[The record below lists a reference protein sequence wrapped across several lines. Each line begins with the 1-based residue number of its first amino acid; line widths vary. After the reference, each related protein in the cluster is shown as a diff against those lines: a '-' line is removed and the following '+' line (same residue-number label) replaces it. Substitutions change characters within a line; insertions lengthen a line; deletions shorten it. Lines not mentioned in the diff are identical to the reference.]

1 MSQGIKTNI
10 TLGDKLTPALR
21 DMQKQIQEV
30 VKALDE
36 MEENGGKAFDESEI
50 RDFKKAVSQCA
61 QNLEDVSQKLD
72 DAGDSAEDSNKKFE
86 KLQSV
91 LKGVGKVCAAI
102 GTAAVA
108 GATALGAGIAKITK
122 SAVESYSNYEQL
134 VGGVETLFGT
144 GGLSLKQF
152 AKQEGQTV
160 SEAKKQYN
168 ALTAAQNAALKNA
181 NNAYKTAGLSANEY
195 METTTSFAA
204 SLVSSLGG
212 DTNKAVKYAD
222 IAVTDMADNAN
233 KMGTDISMIQNAYQ
247 GFAKQN
253 YTMLD
258 NLKLGY
264 GGTAREMARLVNES
278 GVLGSQKINL
288 DDTSNL
294 GNALS
299 EVGFAN
305 IVKAIH
311 SVQTEMGILGTTANE
326 AEGTIQGSMNMMKAS
341 WQNMLTALVTGGDQ
355 YEQCIQNLV
364 TSVSAFAGN
373 IMPAIEGALNGIGN
387 LISDLAPII
396 SEKLPEMLNDFL
408 PGLIEAVTTIFGA
421 LGNALPGIFETLVAQ
436 LPDIMNMLSS
446 VFDSVL
452 NTLMTLMPQIIP
464 VLVEAVLGLV
474 DAIIQNLPLFL
485 DAAVQ
490 LITVLIQ
497 GLAEAAPELVPAMV
511 TAITT
516 MIQGLVENA
525 PLLISAALQLLQALA
540 DGLIASLP
548 TLLSALP
555 QIIVG
560 IQSFIIENQTMIM
573 EAGATLLTSIVDA
586 MPMIISLIC
595 AALPQ
600 LIFAMVT
607 NMLSHVGDF
616 ISAGIQLIGALIQG
630 IMACIGEVVQL
641 VVGLGKQMIASIK
654 AFVSNMK
661 TVGGDLLR
669 GLWNGISDAV
679 SWVIER
685 VKGVGS
691 KILSAIKGVFG
702 VKSPSKEFA
711 KIGDFLMQGLGNG
724 VANNAKYAVTATEGV
739 AKDVLAAASGLS
751 ANAQIGATFTGMT
764 GSAFELDGGTY
775 GAMRSFAAQ
784 DSVNK
789 FTTAQVNIDMG
800 GVVNQIANGADVDDL
815 ILRFVEGIQEKLST
829 ASLGVH

>member
-1 MSQGIKTNI
+1 MSQGIKSDIILN
-10 TLGDKLTPALR
+10 DKMTSVLR
-21 DMQKQIQEV
+21 DI
-30 VKALDE
+30 VKAMDVCSQAMDD
-36 MEENGGKAFDESEI
+36 MEKNGKKAFDEKDINEFEQAVKQAKGSLY
-50 RDFKKAVSQCA
+50 DFEEKI
-61 QNLEDVSQKLD
+61 
-72 DAGDSAEDSNKKFE
+72 EDSGEAAEESSSKFE
-86 KLQSV
+86 KFKSV
-91 LKGVGKVCAAI
+91 LGKIGKVGAAV
-102 GTAAVA
+102 GTAVA
-108 GATALGAGIAKITK
+108 GAMTAIGVGIGKIAKE
-122 SAVESYSNYEQL
+122 AVESYSNYEQL
-134 VGGVETLFGT
+134 VGGVETLFGN
-144 GGLSLKQF
+144 GGLSLKQY

-160 SEAKKQYN
+160 AEAKKQYR
-168 ALTAAQNAALKNA
+168 ALTAAQNEALKNA
-181 NNAYKTAGLSANEY
+181 NNAYKTAGMSANEY
-195 METTTSFAA
+195 MEVSTGFAA

-222 IAVTDMADNAN
+222 MAVIDMSDNAN
-233 KMGTDISMIQNAYQ
+233 KMGSDIESIKNAYQ

-253 YTMLD
+253 FTMLD

-264 GGTAREMARLVNES
+264 GGTQEEMKRLLADAQKLS
-278 GVLGSQKINL
+278 GQKYDI
-288 DDTSNL
+288 S
-294 GNALS
+294 S
-299 EVGFAN
+299 FAD
-305 IVKAIH
+305 ITEAIH
-311 SVQTEMGILGTTANE
+311 VMQKEMNIACTTAKE
-326 AEGTIQGSMNMMKAS
+326 AKGTIQGSISMMKSS

-355 YEQCIQNLV
+355 YEQCIDNLV
-364 TSVSAFAGN
+364 SSVTIAAN
-373 IMPAIEGALNGIGN
+373 NLMPAVEGALNGIGA
-387 LISDLAPII
+387 LIADLAPII
-396 SEKLPEMLNDFL
+396 AEKLPEMLNDVL
-408 PGLIEAVTTIFGA
+408 PGLLEAVTTIFGA
-421 LGNALPGIFETLVAQ
+421 LGSALPGLLETLVAQ
-436 LPDIMNMLSS
+436 LPDIMTMLSS
-446 VFDSVL
+446 VFNGVFS
-452 NTLMTLMPQIIP
+452 TLMTLMPQIIP
-464 VLVEAVLGLV
+464 VLVEALLGLV
-474 DAIIQNLPLFL
+474 DAIVENLPLFL

-490 LITVLIQ
+490 LVTALIQ

-516 MIQGLVENA
+516 MVQGLVENA

-560 IQSFIIENQTMIM
+560 IQNFLIENQTMIM
-573 EAGATLLTSIVDA
+573 EAGITLLTSIIDA
-586 MPMIISLIC
+586 LPMVISLIC

-630 IMACIGEVVQL
+630 IMACNGAVVQL
-641 VVGLGKQMIASIK
+641 VVGLGSQMVASIK

-661 TVGGDLLR
+661 TVGGDLLK

-685 VKGVGS
+685 VRGVGS

-724 VANNAKYAVTATEGV
+724 VADNAKYAVTATEGV

-764 GSAFELDGGTY
+764 GSASDLDGGTY
-775 GAMRSFAAQ
+775 DIMRNYAAQ

-800 GVVNQIANGADVDDL
+800 GVVNQIASGADVDDL
-815 ILRFVEGIQEKLST
+815 ITRFVEGVREKLST